1 MLNDLKT
8 QFGSSLRSVQRF
20 LERPINLQ
28 QGNVTLGTAAH
39 SLRAREKDE
48 QRRRVR
54 RMRRDLY
61 ELMQHHQGARLLMAH
76 LDLVERTLRLEGL
89 GAVEK
94 LPVRVIAK
102 ALSQLERLVWDWS
115 PAGLAELRSR
125 MAILVKQRRAEV
137 AVAPSAGA
145 PASAM
150 EEIDFEVS
158 APQVDHITE
167 VDHAMFEE
175 MERSWAG
182 QLPNGAAAA
191 IAQAK
196 AGN

>member
-8 QFGSSLRSVQRF
+8 QFGSSLRSVRRF

-76 LDLVERTLRLEGL
+76 LDLVERTLRQEGL

-137 AVAPSAGA
+137 AVAPSANA
-145 PASAM
+145 TASAM

>member
-102 ALSQLERLVWDWS
+102 ALSQLERMVWDWS